1 VADKEISSRSAPSTG
16 DTATG
21 GVDWISI
28 CKGARSGARWETAI
42 AIEEEKFMK
51 TTVSLWIDH
60 GKAVIVFVTGRDEE
74 IKLINSNVEKQ
85 HRQSGVSVPADNIQQ
100 RRRRRTGDL

>member
-1 VADKEISSRSAPSTG
+1 MADKEISSRSSPSTG

-21 GVDWISI
+21 GIGI

-51 TTVSLWIDH
+51 TTAGLWIDH
-60 GKAVIVFVTGRDEE
+60 RKAVIVFVTGRDEE
-74 IKLINSNVEKQ
+74 IKLINSNVEKR
-85 HRQSGVSVPADNIQQ
+85 HRQSGVSVPADDVQQ
-100 RRRRRTGDL
+100 RETT